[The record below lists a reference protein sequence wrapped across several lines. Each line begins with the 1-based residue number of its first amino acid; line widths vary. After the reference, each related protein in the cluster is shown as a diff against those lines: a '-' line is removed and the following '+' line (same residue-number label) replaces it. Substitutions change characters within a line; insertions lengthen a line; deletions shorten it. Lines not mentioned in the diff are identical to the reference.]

1 MNQRAHIHVPA
12 VVNPPPR
19 ALPGYEHINRY
30 WDRLHECHAA
40 KILPG
45 EYYVT
50 LCGEMI
56 TTVLGSCVSACVR
69 DRKLGIGGM
78 NHFMLPHSDRYGTWN
93 SGSSAARYGGYAME
107 TLINDVLKN
116 GGSRENLEVKIFG
129 GGQVLANMTD
139 IGARNISF
147 VKDYIRIENLQLMAE
162 DLGGTYPRKVIY
174 FPDSGRVRVKT
185 LRTLHNDTIIRR
197 ESSYLVSLTEQPVQG
212 EVELF

>member
-1 MNQRAHIHVPA
+1 M
-12 VVNPPPR
+12 

-30 WDRLHECHAA
+30 WDRMHECHAA

-116 GGSRENLEVKIFG
+116 GGRRENLEVKIFG

-147 VKDYIRIENLQLMAE
+147 VKDYIRVENLQLMAE

-212 EVELF
+212 AVELF

>member
-1 MNQRAHIHVPA
+1 MTQSAYGSDRSIERT
-12 VVNPPPR
+12 PPR

-30 WDRLHECHAA
+30 WDKTHECHAA

-50 LCGEMI
+50 LYGEMI

-78 NHFMLPHSDRYGTWN
+78 NHFMLPHSDRYGSWN

-116 GGSRENLEVKIFG
+116 GGRRENLEVKIFG

-147 VKDYIRIENLQLMAE
+147 VKDYIRVENLQLMAE
-162 DLGGTYPRKVIY
+162 DLGGPYPRKVIY
-174 FPDSGRVRVKT
+174 YPDSGRVRVKK
-185 LRTLHNDTIIRR
+185 LRSLHNDTISRR